1 MELVCAPHR
10 HRSNTFVPPTTR
22 HTDTEVL
29 MQPTTLL
36 HNHVNIQRFG
46 KGYKDYF
53 EIFLPN
59 ENFMLILM
67 FYFGCC
73 CSPSSSLLSF
83 FSIVCTLACALL
95 DSNALVGTLCCN
107 IAPCGSPCIFE
118 RYVHW
123 VVVCC
128 TMNNKWREEEMLLLR
143 VQ

>member
-1 MELVCAPHR
+1 M
-10 HRSNTFVPPTTR
+10 
-22 HTDTEVL
+22 HT
-29 MQPTTLL
+29 TTLL

-53 EIFLPN
+53 EIFLPK

-73 CSPSSSLLSF
+73 CCSPSSPLSF
-83 FSIVCTLACALL
+83 FSIVCTLVCALL

-128 TMNNKWREEEMLLLR
+128 TTNNKWREEELLLLW
-143 VQ
+143 VQLLLICLHFCPIFEDL